1 MTLPNGSETSNEVA
15 PDRSLVPIIKDEIS
29 SMLEELLLTIQVD
42 ADEMRCHT
50 FYSQLVELSSLEII
64 TLIKR
69 S

>member
-1 MTLPNGSETSNEVA
+1 
-15 PDRSLVPIIKDEIS
+15 
-29 SMLEELLLTIQVD
+29 MLEELLLTIQVD
-42 ADEMRCHT
+42 ADAMRCHT